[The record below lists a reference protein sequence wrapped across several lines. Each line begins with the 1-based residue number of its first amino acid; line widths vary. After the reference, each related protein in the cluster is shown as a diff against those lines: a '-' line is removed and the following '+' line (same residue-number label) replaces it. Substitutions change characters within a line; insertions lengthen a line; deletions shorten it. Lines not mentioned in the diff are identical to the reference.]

1 MCEGAHTPGLT
12 QATPAAV
19 LTDRE
24 LEIASLTAVG
34 LSNREIADR
43 LVLSTRTVDNHLH
56 RIYAKVGA
64 SHRAELA
71 SLLNLSGQEARKAAE

>member
-1 MCEGAHTPGLT
+1 
-12 QATPAAV
+12 
-19 LTDRE
+19 
-24 LEIASLTAVG
+24 
-34 LSNREIADR
+34 
-43 LVLSTRTVDNHLH
+43 VDNHLH